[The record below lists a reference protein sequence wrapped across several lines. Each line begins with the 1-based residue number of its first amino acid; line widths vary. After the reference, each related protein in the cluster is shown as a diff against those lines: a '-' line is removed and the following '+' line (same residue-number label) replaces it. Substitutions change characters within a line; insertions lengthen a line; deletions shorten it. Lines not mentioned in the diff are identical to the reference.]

1 MPSGTIIDLAV
12 LGVVHARDT
21 APTQISKIAK
31 SLVPD
36 LWYPTTDVIK
46 VAIQR
51 CLDRTHFIDGPLE
64 IVSITDAGR
73 RYLRELLL
81 HNPGDQIS
89 PETLALEALQFCFL
103 DTVDSEIAQHVLQ
116 RLHRRTR
123 RRLEEFEN
131 RCRQCAHS
139 GRFTNIW
146 MGMETHRLETTVRML
161 ALARDK
167 IGPSNATGLMPEAAH

>member
-1 MPSGTIIDLAV
+1 MPSGTIVDLAV
-12 LGVVHARDT
+12 LGVVHTRDT

-51 CLDRTHFIDGPLE
+51 CLDRTNFIDGPLE
-64 IVSITDAGR
+64 IISITDAGR

-131 RCRQCAHS
+131 RCRQCPHS

-146 MGMETHRLETTVRML
+146 MDMETHRLETTARML

>member
-1 MPSGTIIDLAV
+1 MPGGTIVHLAV
-12 LGVVHARDT
+12 LGVVHTRDT
-21 APTQISKIAK
+21 DPTQISKIAK

-36 LWYPTTDVIK
+36 LWCPTTDVIM

-51 CLDRTHFIDGPLE
+51 CLDRAHFIEGPLE

-81 HNPGDQIS
+81 HNPGDPIS

-103 DTVDSEIAQHVLQ
+103 DTADSEIAQRVLE

-139 GRFTNIW
+139 GRFTTIW
-146 MGMETHRLETTVRML
+146 MGMETRRLETAARML
-161 ALARDK
+161 ALACDG
-167 IGPSNATGLMPEAAH
+167 IGSPNATGSMPEAAH

>member
-1 MPSGTIIDLAV
+1 MPGGTIVHLAV
-12 LGVVHARDT
+12 LGVVHTRDT
-21 APTQISKIAK
+21 GPTQISKIAK

-36 LWYPTTDVIK
+36 LWCPTTDVIM

-51 CLDRTHFIDGPLE
+51 CLDRAHFIEGPLE

-81 HNPGDQIS
+81 HNPGDPIS

-103 DTVDSEIAQHVLQ
+103 DTADSEIAQRVLE

-139 GRFTNIW
+139 GRFTTIW
-146 MGMETHRLETTVRML
+146 MGMETRRLETAARML
-161 ALARDK
+161 ALACDG
-167 IGPSNATGLMPEAAH
+167 IGSPNATGSMPEAAH